1 MDGIETAW
9 AGCVMSVVVFL
20 AAAVSDWRERRRK
33 ARKPPDRD
41 AD

>member
-20 AAAVSDWRERRRK
+20 AAAVSDWRDRRK
-33 ARKPPDRD
+33 ARKPPDED